1 MTTTQTSLIMA
12 TLLVCRPCSA
22 GPEINQPGIGQAPKV
37 ESQPAKGEP
46 VESEVDNRADKRYE
60 EMLRKMQAAVE
71 EVAQLYGNPTFLQ
84 VFTNDSDRAAELK
97 KRLQAA
103 RSDEEIKRELA
114 TLEKRR
120 DDLLNDLA
128 LKQREAARMA
138 ARLVRQRAALDALA
152 AAVEQARK
160 AVEDTAN

>member
-1 MTTTQTSLIMA
+1 MTTTQTSLIVA
-12 TLLVCRPCSA
+12 TLLVCHPCAA
-22 GPEINQPGIGQAPKV
+22 GPEFNQPGMGQAPKV
-37 ESQPAKGEP
+37 EARPAKGEP
-46 VESEVDNRADKRYE
+46 VESDVDFRADKRYE

-97 KRLQAA
+97 KRLQEG
-103 RSDEEIKRELA
+103 RSGEEIRREMA
-114 TLEKRR
+114 ILEKRR

-128 LKQREAARMA
+128 LKQREAARLA
-138 ARLVRQRAALDALA
+138 ARLVRQRAALDTLA